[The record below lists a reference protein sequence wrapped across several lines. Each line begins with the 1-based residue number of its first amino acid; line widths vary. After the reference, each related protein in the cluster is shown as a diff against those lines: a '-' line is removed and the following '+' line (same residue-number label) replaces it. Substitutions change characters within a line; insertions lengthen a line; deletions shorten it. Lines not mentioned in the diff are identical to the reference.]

1 MKFAFYFLKLL
12 RESKQTKRFFWKL
25 KRDVAELK
33 KKRKKKKKKK
43 RTLRLA
49 ILIQIGRRRFA
60 TGIINNREINN
71 EILKDLVRSKHE
83 GNIFYSRFSLG

>member
-25 KRDVAELK
+25 KRDVAEL
-33 KKRKKKKKKK
+33 KKK

>member
-12 RESKQTKRFFWKL
+12 RESKQTKRFFFFFWKL
-25 KRDVAELK
+25 KRDVAEL
-33 KKRKKKKKKK
+33 KKKKK

>member
-25 KRDVAELK
+25 KRDVAEL
-33 KKRKKKKKKK
+33 KKKKKKK